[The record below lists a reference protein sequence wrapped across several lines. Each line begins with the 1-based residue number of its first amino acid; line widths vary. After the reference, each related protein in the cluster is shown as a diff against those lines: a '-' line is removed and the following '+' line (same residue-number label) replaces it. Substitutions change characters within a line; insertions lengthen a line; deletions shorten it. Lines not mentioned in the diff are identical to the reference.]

1 MKNLFFYQI
10 AILGDV
16 GVGKSALTLQCLESK
31 SILLFHE
38 L

>member
-16 GVGKSALTLQCLESK
+16 GVGKSALTLESK